1 MMAVHTAICIG
12 LLGKEKAP
20 ISYACY
26 TSDNFWEEAIKI
38 CGDSIKKKE
47 LKNIIYSGINGA
59 RVFSKISLNRT
70 LNEEGMTKE
79 ELDKKIEQ
87 AKKNKLLNE
96 VRLFQDLVGK
106 KTEIYLPN
114 RVEPYRGKVEEIEQ
128 ETKRSRYHE
137 GLMSSRV
144 LASHEVI
151 FLAYLVEV
159 AVINKLGIPIS
170 LEHDGVLY
178 LCRKTNKERLKM
190 LLNEKITQISEELL
204 GLKIQIKEKR

>member
-1 MMAVHTAICIG
+1 MKPG
-12 LLGKEKAP
+12 FF
-20 ISYACY
+20 Y
-26 TSDNFWEEAIKI
+26 T
-38 CGDSIKKKE
+38 IKKEE
-47 LKNIIYSGINGA
+47 LKQIIYSGINGA
-59 RVFSKISLNRT
+59 KCFSKISLNRT
-70 LNEEGMTKE
+70 LKKEGMTKE
-79 ELDKKIEQ
+79 ELDKKIGQ
-87 AKKNKLLNE
+87 AKENKLLNE

-128 ETKRSRYHE
+128 QTKRSRYHE

-151 FLAYLVEV
+151 FLVYLVEV
-159 AVINKLGIPIS
+159 AMTNRLGIPIS

-178 LCRKTNKERLKM
+178 LCRKAKKERLK
-190 LLNEKITQISEELL
+190 LVLNEKITKISEELL